1 MTEKEMSE
9 LLQDI
14 EKDLQQAIDTG
25 ETSGLVKLLGHLKE
39 IRGVQEVARIYD
51 IPPVLLQD
59 DNA

>member
-14 EKDLQQAIDTG
+14 EKDIQQAIDTG
-25 ETSGLVKLLGHLKE
+25 ETSGLVKLLGHIKE
-39 IRGVQEVARIYD
+39 M
-51 IPPVLLQD
+51 L